1 MIKTFTRLAIVAS
14 LAGAAI
20 VPASSALAA
29 SQTERAIIG
38 AVLGGAA
45 GAALSRGD
53 TKAVVVGAAAG
64 AALGAV
70 TDHNHRRHH
79 RYSQRD
85 DRYGYGDTRYDSYP
99 QSGYARYDSRYD
111 HSYDNRDRSDR
122 YSYTDGAYRYGR

>member
-1 MIKTFTRLAIVAS
+1 MIKTFTRIAIAAS
-14 LAGAAI
+14 LAGAVM

-70 TDHNHRRHH
+70 TDRNRRHH
-79 RYSQRD
+79 HRHSQPD

-99 QSGYARYDSRYD
+99 RSGYDRYDSRYD
-111 HSYDNRDRSDR
+111 NHDRSDR
-122 YSYTDGAYRYGR
+122 YSYNYGR